1 MPNPS
6 TVATHHPAS
15 VPSPELVPRQRAH
28 RAWLAV
34 LSEAALM
41 LLCCALLWQVA
52 EPLTVPNPTFGLG
65 NRYQDNILPA
75 LVMDVPFWQQYIAV
89 GVFSPF
95 TEDRAARAIWLHQH
109 VGQVLILVGI
119 GGWLAL
125 WLGRW
130 RQRLT
135 VRLPAIAALWGGVGY
150 AIAAWSGRGLTQSVV
165 AGFWLTLVVA
175 GLVGTLLA
183 LRWPRQHGAG
193 QSQTTIL
200 TAVPCIY
207 PGWVLFG
214 GLGCLWLIDFAA
226 RGYLKMRFY
235 GVSSVDAW
243 FIASATLSVV
253 AAAAPTAL
261 AMLCRWL
268 NRFDSGRWGASLP
281 LLGSTL
287 LWLVAVL
294 GLTWVVLPYLLASW
308 HPIQHA
314 ATIAEALRVPVWI
327 MLAWIAYRWVESG
340 LRPLSGL
347 LATSLLL
354 MMLVLALWAG
364 KDKGPI
370 LVQAVAVVVMLGG
383 MMAATLNGR
392 RWLPAGLIAGV
403 IVVALGLLTLGWL
416 LFLYAPPD
424 RLAVLAHPHQGK
436 LEFLSEI
443 HWFMHAVPAQ
453 GFGLTHIPWC
463 GYAGSLGIASCAGV
477 PQQIQSDY
485 VFAAL
490 VGVFGPQQAVLL
502 IALLLLWLGAMVLSQ
517 GRRIPGA
524 VFDMSSF
531 VTWLIAS
538 GATAYAVQTVIS
550 CLGTLGAIPL
560 TGVSVPMFAYG
571 GASLMTLSLLTGL
584 AVNRLPVATQGNS
597 AAARTHSSLS

>member
-1 MPNPS
+1 MTNPS
-6 TVATHHPAS
+6 LAAAYNPTRFSS
-15 VPSPELVPRQRAH
+15 VEFAPHQRAQS
-28 RAWLAV
+28 AWRSV

-52 EPLTVPNPTFGLG
+52 EPLTVLNPTLGLG
-65 NRYQDNILPA
+65 SRYQDNVLPS
-75 LVMDVPFWQQYIAV
+75 LVMDVPFWQQHLAT
-89 GVFSPF
+89 GVFAPF
-95 TEDRAARAIWLHQH
+95 PDNKAARAVWLHQH
-109 VGQVLILVGI
+109 AGQVLMLVGI

-130 RQRLT
+130 RQCVS

-150 AIAAWSGRGLTQSVV
+150 VIAAWSGRGLTQSVV
-165 AGFWLTLVVA
+165 AGLWLALVLA

-183 LRWPRQHGAG
+183 LRRSRQQSAG
-193 QSQTTIL
+193 QSQTAKL
-200 TAVPCIY
+200 TAVPWIY

-226 RGYLKMRFY
+226 RGYLKMQFY
-235 GVSSVDAW
+235 GISSVDAW
-243 FIASATLSVV
+243 FFASATLSVV
-253 AAAAPTAL
+253 AAAAPTTL
-261 AMLCRWL
+261 AILCRWL
-268 NRFDSGRWGASLP
+268 NRIDSGRWNASLP
-281 LLGSTL
+281 LLGSML
-287 LWLVAVL
+287 FWLAAVL
-294 GLTWVVLPYLLASW
+294 GLAWGVMPLVQVNWKPM
-308 HPIQHA
+308 QHA
-314 ATIAEALRVPVWI
+314 ATTAEALRVPVWI
-327 MLAWIAYRWVESG
+327 MLAWISYRWVESR

-354 MMLVLALWAG
+354 TMLVLALWAS

-370 LVQAVAVVVMLGG
+370 LVQAVTVVVMLGG
-383 MMAATLNGR
+383 MMTTMFSGN
-392 RWLPAGLIAGV
+392 RWQAAGLITGV
-403 IVVALGLLTLGWL
+403 IGVALGLLALGWL
-416 LFLYAPPD
+416 LFSYAPPE
-424 RLAVLAHPHQGK
+424 RMAALAHPYQGK

-443 HWFMHAVPAQ
+443 RWFMHAVPAQ
-453 GFGLTHIPWC
+453 GFGLTQVPWC
-463 GYAGSLGIASCAGV
+463 GYAGSLGVPSCAGV

-490 VGVFGPQQAVLL
+490 VGIFGPQQAMLL
-502 IALLLLWLGAMVLSQ
+502 IALLLLWLGSLVLSQ
-517 GRRIPGA
+517 GRRTPGA

-560 TGVSVPMFAYG
+560 TGVSIPLFAYG

-584 AVNRLPVATQGNS
+584 AVNRLPVATQRDS
-597 AAARTHSSLS
+597 AAVRTHSSLS